1 MHLTKEDIFK
11 IDRIKR
17 LNLINSVSGIKSANL
32 IGTQSSDGYSNLA
45 VFSSVVHLGS
55 NPAYLGFVLRPDSNV
70 RRHSYENIESSGY
83 YTINCIHNDFIE
95 NAHYTSAKFK
105 AKESEFEKCNI
116 EKEFLDD
123 FFAPYVKASKLK
135 MGMKLQEVL
144 DIKVNSCKLLIGS
157 IEHLYLDS
165 SVMEDNGQ
173 LNLEKLALVGIGG
186 LNRYYGLNE
195 IGQFPYARVTE
206 LPNFKKVD

>member
-70 RRHSYENIESSGY
+70 R
-83 YTINCIHNDFIE
+83 
-95 NAHYTSAKFK
+95 
-105 AKESEFEKCNI
+105 
-116 EKEFLDD
+116 
-123 FFAPYVKASKLK
+123 P
-135 MGMKLQEVL
+135 
-144 DIKVNSCKLLIGS
+144 
-157 IEHLYLDS
+157 
-165 SVMEDNGQ
+165 
-173 LNLEKLALVGIGG
+173 
-186 LNRYYGLNE
+186 
-195 IGQFPYARVTE
+195 
-206 LPNFKKVD
+206 